1 MRDQKII
8 LSLILSLYFLYGSMH
23 KLFLKNKSAFRNAL
37 WVLLLYLPLGFAW
50 IYFTDKIGP
59 KSEELY
65 KYYQTYKG
73 FAYVIVSGLLLFV
86 LVYILSKN
94 LLKSRET
101 YKVLFDNIPNPV
113 WVYDKQTFKILEVND
128 KACETY
134 QYSRAEFLTKTILDI
149 RPKEE
154 IEKIRLA
161 IAQATENKKDV
172 GIWKHQRKDGR
183 LVYVQGI
190 SIQIDFNGEPAA
202 LAIARDVTAEYL
214 AQEEKMR
221 ILDQLV
227 TQNQNLEQ
235 FAFMVSH
242 NLRTPVAQIEGLV
255 QLFDNSNIQN
265 PINNQV
271 INHLKT
277 SAHRLDEIILDLSQT
292 IRIKDSVNVPWEEI
306 DLDDILAKIKLT
318 LNEIIQNSNANIT
331 FESNGSDNIRGI
343 KGYIY
348 SIMLNLIS
356 NSLKYRQVDIAP
368 AVRVSL
374 DQETDKYFIKII
386 DNGLGFDVEKW
397 REDIFGLY
405 KRFHFH
411 VEGKGIGLFLV
422 RTQVEALGGKIE
434 VDSQENNGSTFTIIL
449 PKERPVVNQY

>member
-1 MRDQKII
+1 
-8 LSLILSLYFLYGSMH
+8 MH
-23 KLFLKNKSAFRNAL
+23 KLFFKNKSAFRNAM
-37 WVLLLYLPLGFAW
+37 WVLLLYLPIGFAW

-59 KSEELY
+59 ENEELY

-73 FAYVIVSGLLLFV
+73 FAYVVISGLLLFL

-128 KACETY
+128 TACETY

-154 IEKIRLA
+154 IEKIKLA
-161 IAQATENKKDV
+161 IAQNIENKKDV

-183 LVYVQGI
+183 IVYVQGI
-190 SIQIDFNGEPAA
+190 SVQIDFNGDTAS

-235 FAFMVSH
+235 FAFIVSH

-255 QLFDNSNIQN
+255 ELFDNENSQN
-265 PINNQV
+265 PINRQV
-271 INHLKT
+271 ISHLKT
-277 SAHRLDEIILDLSQT
+277 SAQRLDEIILDLSQT
-292 IRIKDSVNVPWEEI
+292 IRIKDTLNAAWEEI
-306 DLDDILAKIKLT
+306 DLGDMLSKIKLT
-318 LNEIIQNSNANIT
+318 LIEIIQNSNATIT
-331 FESNGSDNIRGI
+331 FESNGSEKIRGI
-343 KGYIY
+343 KGYVY

-356 NSLKYRQVDIAP
+356 NSLKYRRKGVAP
-368 AVRVSL
+368 EVIIFL
-374 DQETDKYFIKII
+374 DQEADKYLLKIM

-405 KRFHFH
+405 KRFHYH

-422 RTQVEALGGKIE
+422 KAQVEALGGKIE
-434 VDSQENNGSTFTIIL
+434 VDSQENIGSTFTITL
-449 PKERPVVNQY
+449 PKERPVANQY